1 MKSLTIIACVIL
13 AACVFAAERADAD
26 ASPIDLASRYRAEV
40 INPTLSGGLR
50 MPQSDTLLLW
60 GSDGA
65 IWRSEKP
72 GQWTR
77 AHTRIDADLRA
88 MAANADGSVLIAVG
102 EHGAILRSTDGG
114 RSWSSLPSAL
124 STEDLRAVVHHGPG
138 NVWIAAGAGASI
150 LRSLDDGRS
159 WSAVPSAL
167 RLTFETL
174 ASDPS
179 SDTLLIGGE
188 DGVIGLSKDQGATWR
203 LTRIEMPGERT
214 PIAGFHRLDADVL
227 VARSAYGRVLVSRN
241 RGESWQLHE
250 TGARGF
256 FTSGAVARDQT
267 LWLATHTGELWR
279 SSQGKDFH
287 RVTLDLEQGDRYISS
302 VHYDPNTEAII
313 IVGHGGLLARARG
326 RGTDWQ
332 QVALPEANLET
343 LIGGATGRYVASGE
357 GGLIMES
364 LDAGVRWQ
372 TVSPALNHTL
382 REVVALPDAST
393 FVAVGALGAVLR
405 SMDGGGRWRSV
416 DVRYPNANAPPT
428 LRALHIDV
436 SSGAL
441 LAAGPPGTIMRSI
454 DSGTSWRLQHWRPL
468 EAEEAFPW
476 LLDTAGNRSVVAL
489 EARGKFYVSHDSGA
503 SWQRR
508 AVKTDREFWHGATL
522 HTREVSVVAGQKG
535 VAAVSRDR
543 GASWQVVDTDVPI
556 DLYGS
561 FADERTAAFFLMGNE
576 GVLLRS
582 TDLGQTWQRLASG
595 VTSALRRMLRVP
607 NGSALLAFGA
617 HGAIIRSEDGISWR
631 AVRSSTASELRKSI
645 LERDTG
651 NIILVGEHGAAIIS
665 RDSGSTWQA
674 LATNT
679 RRDFRGAAI
688 DARGRLVAVG
698 ERIVRLVRTDAV
710 ALNSRSVSRVE

>member
-13 AACVFAAERADAD
+13 AACVFAAKRADAD
-26 ASPIDLASRYRAEV
+26 SSPIDLASRYRAEV
-40 INPTLSGGLR
+40 INPTLSGGLHV
-50 MPQSDTLLLW
+50 PQPDTVLLW

-88 MAANADGSVLIAVG
+88 MAANANGSILIAVG
-102 EHGAILRSTDGG
+102 ERGAILRSTDGG

-138 NVWIAAGAGASI
+138 NVWIAVGTDASI

-159 WSAVPSAL
+159 WSSVASAL
-167 RLTFETL
+167 RVTFETL

-179 SDTLLIGGE
+179 GDTLLIGGE
-188 DGVIGLSKDQGATWR
+188 DGIVGLSKDRGVSWR
-203 LTRIEMPGERT
+203 LTRVEMPSERT

-227 VARSAYGRVLVSRN
+227 VARSAYGRVLVSRD
-241 RGESWQLHE
+241 RGESWQVHE

-256 FTSGAVARDQT
+256 FTSGAVARDRT

-279 SSQGKDFH
+279 SSEAKDFR
-287 RVTLDLEQGDRYISS
+287 RVRLDLEPSDRYISS
-302 VHYDPNTEAII
+302 VHHDTNADAII
-313 IVGHGGLLARARG
+313 IAGHGGLLARARG
-326 RGTDWQ
+326 GTDWQ
-332 QVALPEANLET
+332 QVASPDADLET
-343 LIGGATGRYVASGE
+343 LIAGAPGRYVASGE

-364 LDAGVRWQ
+364 LDAGVHWQ
-372 TVSPALNHTL
+372 TVSPALNYTL
-382 REVVALPDAST
+382 REVVALPDTST

-405 SMDGGGRWRSV
+405 STDGGARWRSV
-416 DVRYPNANAPPT
+416 AVRYPNLNTPPT
-428 LRALHIDV
+428 LRALHVDV
-436 SSGAL
+436 PSGVL
-441 LAAGPPGTIMRSI
+441 LSAGPPGTIMRSI
-454 DSGTSWRLQHWRPL
+454 DSGASWRLQHWRPL

-476 LLDTAGNRSVVAL
+476 LLETAGNRSVAAL
-489 EARGKFYVSHDSGA
+489 EARGKFYVSHDAGA

-508 AVKTDREFWHGATL
+508 ALKTDREFWHGATL
-522 HTREVSVVAGQKG
+522 HAREVSVVAGEKG

-561 FADERTAAFFLMGNE
+561 FADERTSALFLMGDE

-582 TDLGQTWQRLASG
+582 TDLGRTWQRLASG
-595 VTSALRRMLRVP
+595 VTSALRRMLREP

-617 HGAIIRSEDGISWR
+617 RGAIIRSEDGISWR
-631 AVRSSTASELRKSI
+631 AVRSGTASELRKSI
-645 LERDTG
+645 LERETG
-651 NIILVGEHGAAIIS
+651 NIILVGEHGTAIVS
-665 RDSGSTWQA
+665 RDAGSTWQA

-688 DARGRLVAVG
+688 DARGHLVAVG

-710 ALNSRSVSRVE
+710 APDSRSASRVE